1 MVQGIIGSVR
11 PLSYRRYSGMTLI
24 TEKIIFQELVKLIKS
39 AKVPD
44 EGVATF
50 NCGIGGVVDLM

>member
-1 MVQGIIGSVR
+1 
-11 PLSYRRYSGMTLI
+11 MTLI